1 MLIYVDS
8 VASSFRMISNL
19 VVAPK
24 VHGISF
30 FQHHESS
37 LAEVLRE
44 LKIITRVLE
53 MSSILHI
60 VIVLTRPSAWVVRK
74 NYVELVRHSN
84 PCIHNSRN
92 HVLLSWTYL
101 VVF

>member
-1 MLIYVDS
+1 MIILLISVDS

-44 LKIITRVLE
+44 LKIITRVLV
-53 MSSILHI
+53 MSSLLHI
-60 VIVLTRPSAWVVRK
+60 VILPTPPFCTD
-74 NYVELVRHSN
+74 YLEEL
-84 PCIHNSRN
+84 C
-92 HVLLSWTYL
+92 
-101 VVF
+101 